1 MPLILHTI
9 LILFILYDIEKTQDE
24 FSIDALTER
33 EKGGIINTSVT
44 GRPRTPGRHSRRFN
58 MELLEKQVSEKRV
71 SDSVTDQIQI
81 LMPSHING
89 FNRLFGGKL
98 VEWIDVVAG
107 VVARRHSNC
116 NVTTAQID
124 SLHFK
129 GPAYTNDTVVL
140 SGRITY
146 VGRTS
151 MEVRVDTFVESLKGE
166 RRMINRAYLV
176 MVALDEEERPVA
188 VPRLILETEEDQQ
201 EWQAGERRNLLR
213 KQRRTE
219 GY

>member
-1 MPLILHTI
+1 
-9 LILFILYDIEKTQDE
+9 
-24 FSIDALTER
+24 
-33 EKGGIINTSVT
+33 
-44 GRPRTPGRHSRRFN
+44 

-71 SDSVTDQIQI
+71 SDSVTEQIQI

-129 GPAYTNDTVVL
+129 GPAHTNDTVVL